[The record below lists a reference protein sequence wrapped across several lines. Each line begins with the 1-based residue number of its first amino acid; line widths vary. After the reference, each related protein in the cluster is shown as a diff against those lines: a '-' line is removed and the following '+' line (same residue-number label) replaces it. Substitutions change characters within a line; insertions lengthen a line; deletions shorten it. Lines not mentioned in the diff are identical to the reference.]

1 MNLGEKLFKGFLAF
15 ALLVILFAGTYC
27 IYTPIHEV
35 SHFSASLAIGSGAKG
50 IDLYSHVE
58 PEPINGAF
66 NAFLFYSAPY
76 IVGLIILL
84 ICIKLKSIIK
94 RPWNIIPIIFAHFV
108 YFNVVGNFFL
118 QFISPDGNDFI
129 SVLRN
134 AGLLYWIISSL
145 IVVLVSLIWWENRA
159 DTKILYKNFEKI
171 ISKHSKI

>member
-15 ALLVILFAGTYC
+15 ALLIILFTGTYC

-35 SHFSASLAIGSGAKG
+35 SHFSASLAIGSGAKR

-94 RPWNIIPIIFAHFV
+94 RPWDLVPITFAHFV
-108 YFNVVGNFFL
+108 YINAIANFVL
-118 QFISPDGNDFI
+118 QFTNSGIDFSSILKYTGELYWFI
-129 SVLRN
+129 S
-134 AGLLYWIISSL
+134 YL
-145 IVVLVSLIWWENRA
+145 IVAAIILIGWRNRS
-159 DTKILYKNFEKI
+159 DTERLYNSFKDLIERF
-171 ISKHSKI
+171 SGS